1 MTDPT
6 RSRLALVS
14 VDWRTLSQGFKDAL
28 PMVLGVAPFGM
39 IVGVS
44 IVGIGLTAV
53 DATLMSALVV
63 AGAAQLAATALLG
76 SGASVLTILLTVAVI
91 NLRHVMYSA
100 SLSPWLKRYGLGGRL
115 LMSFVMVDQTYAMS
129 MLRFE
134 NEGPDYARREYLLGV
149 GLTMWANWVATTAIG
164 ALLGARLP
172 ATWQLDFTIPL
183 VFLALLV
190 PQIRSRPALFAAL
203 TGAGLALALAAL
215 PYNLGLIVGALGG
228 IVAGTVAERALG
240 RAASGVKA

>member
-1 MTDPT
+1 M
-6 RSRLALVS
+6 S
-14 VDWRTLSQGFKDAL
+14 VNWRTLSQGFKDAL
-28 PMVLGVAPFGM
+28 PMILGAAPFGM

-44 IVGIGLTAV
+44 AVGIGLSAA
-53 DATLMSALVV
+53 DAMLMSALVV
-63 AGAAQLAATALLG
+63 AGAAQLAATALIG
-76 SGASVLTILLTVAVI
+76 SGASAWTILVTVAVI

-100 SLSPWLKRYGLGGRL
+100 SLAPWLKRYGLGGRL
-115 LMSFVMVDQTYAMS
+115 LMSFVMVDQNYAMS

-134 NEGPDYARREYLLGV
+134 REGPDYARREYMVGV
-149 GLTMWANWVATTAIG
+149 GLTMWTNWVITTAIG

-190 PQIRSRPALFAAL
+190 PQIRSRPALLAAL
-203 TGAGLALALAAL
+203 TGAGLALALTAL

-228 IVAGTVAERALG
+228 IVAGTLSELALG
-240 RAASGVKA
+240 RVARGAET